1 MSLDAHL
8 DFHTLIHTPFVY
20 YLLPCPKISAN
31 QIPVEGTLISLS
43 SMTVSTCVN
52 SDLMA
57 GLLAHLP
64 FCNCPALMW
73 PKEISCIG
81 VPIPAPDTWTQVLC
95 KRAVQNVDICVETMN
110 N

>member
-73 PKEISCIG
+73 PKESKLHWRPHTCPWYMDPG
-81 VPIPAPDTWTQVLC
+81 TL
-95 KRAVQNVDICVETMN
+95 
-110 N
+110 